1 MFVTNWISTT
11 KIQKI
16 SEITNFFRHY
26 FLSRTEVKDMTS
38 EKDIKNVEKKRK
50 RGATGYNEYEI
61 HIDGEVWKLK
71 TEIRKNSR
79 ETLYIAFKKK

>member
-26 FLSRTEVKDMTS
+26 FLSRTEVDSM
-38 EKDIKNVEKKRK
+38 KNDSM
-50 RGATGYNEYEI
+50 EI
-61 HIDGEVWKLK
+61 YSIGSSSFSSLLCSKSNPVML
-71 TEIRKNSR
+71 RSV
-79 ETLYIAFKKK
+79 

>member
-26 FLSRTEVKDMTS
+26 FLSRTEVSITQKGKDFMQKS
-38 EKDIKNVEKKRK
+38 
-50 RGATGYNEYEI
+50 
-61 HIDGEVWKLK
+61 W
-71 TEIRKNSR
+71 
-79 ETLYIAFKKK
+79 

>member
-26 FLSRTEVKDMTS
+26 FLSRTEVIA
-38 EKDIKNVEKKRK
+38 EKIWCLRVFIVLLYAVRQV
-50 RGATGYNEYEI
+50 GLAGY
-61 HIDGEVWKLK
+61 VCT
-71 TEIRKNSR
+71 TES
-79 ETLYIAFKKK
+79 L